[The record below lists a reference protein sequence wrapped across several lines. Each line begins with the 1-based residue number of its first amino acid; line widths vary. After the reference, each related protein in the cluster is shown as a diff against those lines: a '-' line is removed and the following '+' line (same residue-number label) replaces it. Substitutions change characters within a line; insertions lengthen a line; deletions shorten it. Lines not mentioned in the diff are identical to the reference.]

1 MIDSRYYDEICSYLD
16 KEEKEGKFDTI
27 SYILYG
33 RRRES
38 LGEYTDPKS
47 AVFINRT

>member
-1 MIDSRYYDEICSYLD
+1 MINPDYYDEICSYLD
-16 KEEKEGKFDTI
+16 KEKEEGKFDTI

-38 LGEYTDPKS
+38 LGEYIDTKS
-47 AVFINRT
+47 PVFVNRT

>member
-1 MIDSRYYDEICSYLD
+1 MINPDYYDEICSYLD
-16 KEEKEGKFDTI
+16 KEKEEGKFDTI

-47 AVFINRT
+47 AVFVNRT

>member
-16 KEEKEGKFDTI
+16 QEEKEGKFDTI

-38 LGEYTDPKS
+38 LGEYIDTRSP
-47 AVFINRT
+47 VFVNRT

>member
-38 LGEYTDPKS
+38 LGEYIDTKS
-47 AVFINRT
+47 PVFINRT